1 MSLYSTGDCGH
12 SVEFG
17 SNCQQCEWNEL
28 SKNIEDLKT
37 ELEEEKRI
45 NRILHS
51 DRNEVF
57 KLWDMHK
64 YRLYLALEVLE
75 KIYSGLP
82 SYGLLDGSGIDARL
96 EVDKALEKIKE
107 E

>member
-1 MSLYSTGDCGH
+1 
-12 SVEFG
+12 
-17 SNCQQCEWNEL
+17 
-28 SKNIEDLKT
+28 
-37 ELEEEKRI
+37 
-45 NRILHS
+45 
-51 DRNEVF
+51 
-57 KLWDMHK
+57 MHK

-96 EVDKALEKIKE
+96 EVDKSLEKIKE